1 MALRV
6 HKRQKTFKQKVIV
19 NSNPPQIPLLHAV
32 IELVRKLDFELTEQ
46 RWQSSEYQQLRELEP
61 LLYQMQKRR
70 RLVHEEVA

>member
-1 MALRV
+1 MNAETP
-6 HKRQKTFKQKVIV
+6 QK
-19 NSNPPQIPLLHAV
+19 PLLHAV

>member
-1 MALRV
+1 MNAETP
-6 HKRQKTFKQKVIV
+6 QK
-19 NSNPPQIPLLHAV
+19 PLLHAV
-32 IELVRKLDFELTEQ
+32 IELVHKLDFELTEQ